1 MRWRLRLYIQ
11 EMRALSLSS
20 WPWTIVLLVLVF
32 TREARAYSGGAGT
45 ASCASLEPSH
55 SSTAQ
60 TTASPFVVLTSK
72 TTYTAGET
80 IQVTLEGRCG
90 EQFKGFLIQAR
101 RADPV
106 ADNDELIGEF
116 TSVDASTSQKRCN
129 NGDATLRGL
138 THINGNLKSTLTL
151 QWTAPTPATGHII
164 FRTTFVKTQL
174 VYWVGVT
181 SAVLTD
187 ATAAGLSVSEASLM
201 TSTIAPCT
209 STTGATTESTATSST
224 TSSAPSAGISRDPE
238 CGKTKGCFD
247 NCDTGCT
254 FTVTW
259 ATEGS
264 NLRFQFKSLS
274 SGNSYFSLGF
284 SNDKSMG
291 DDSVAECVVFGG
303 VVKAFQSFNAGY
315 SNSRLTNPEAGI
327 SDVTGSVNNGVFECS
342 FLRETGGTP
351 DPNSFNLTQN
361 YILFAAQ
368 GVANAGR
375 FFKSKHGDLPIVS
388 SVVIDLQSNSVNGA
402 ITLEFVLV
410 KAHGSLMAV
419 AWLLLSSVG
428 MVIARYYKLMWPDKT
443 VGGANIWFQVHRAC
457 MSGTLL
463 LTIIAFVL
471 IFVEVE
477 GYTEAEETSQKAHP
491 ILGIIVTA
499 LVVLNPLM
507 ALLRPGLRSER
518 REIFNWAHYL
528 VGKGAFI
535 LAAVT
540 ILFGMRMT
548 KANAPDYMRFILA
561 GFLVWQVLV
570 EGSLEIIKC
579 ISENKE
585 KERVNTTSL
594 TIAQDGPS
602 KPQHATKML
611 VILCAHICVASAFA
625 FAMVGLLV
633 SV

>member
-1 MRWRLRLYIQ
+1 MRTIRLSPR
-11 EMRALSLSS
+11 
-20 WPWTIVLLVLVF
+20 PCCIVLLVLVF
-32 TREARAYSGGAGT
+32 AREARAYSNGAGT
-45 ASCASLEPSH
+45 SSCASLEPSH
-55 SSTAQ
+55 TTTAQ
-60 TTASPFVVLTSK
+60 TTDSPFVVLTSK

-101 RADPV
+101 RADPTV
-106 ADNDELIGEF
+106 DNNELIGEF
-116 TSVDASTSQKRCN
+116 TSVDASTSQQRCN
-129 NGDATLRGL
+129 NGDATQRGL
-138 THINGNLKSTLTL
+138 THTNSNLKSSLTL

-164 FRTTFVKTQL
+164 FRTTFVKTKV

-187 ATAAGLSVSEASLM
+187 STAVGLSVSEASLM
-201 TSTIAPCT
+201 TATIAPCT
-209 STTGATTESTATSST
+209 STTGATTESISATT
-224 TSSAPSAGISRDPE
+224 PSAPSAGISRDPE

-264 NLRFQFKSLS
+264 NLRFRFKSLS

-284 SNDKSMG
+284 SNDMSMG

-327 SDVTGSVNNGVFECS
+327 SDVSGSVNNGVFDCS

-351 DPNSFNLTQN
+351 DPNSFNLTQDYN
-361 YILFAAQ
+361 LFAAQ
-368 GVANAGR
+368 GVASAG
-375 FFKSKHGDLPIVS
+375 FSKSKHGALPTVS

-428 MVIARYYKLMWPDKT
+428 MIIARYYKLMWPDKT

-463 LTIIAFVL
+463 VTIIAFVL

-491 ILGIIVTA
+491 ILGIIVTV

-507 ALLRPGLRSER
+507 ALLRPGPRSER
-518 REIFNWAHYL
+518 RVIFNWAHYL

-540 ILFGMRMT
+540 IFLGMTMT
-548 KANAPDYMRFILA
+548 KANAPDYMRFILV

-570 EGSLEIIKC
+570 EASLEIIRC
-579 ISENKE
+579 MSENKE
-585 KERVNTTSL
+585 KERVNNMGL
-594 TIAQDGPS
+594 TIAQEAPS

-611 VILCAHICVASAFA
+611 IVLCAHICVASAFA